1 MQNVGDGFKSNEA
14 SFVST
19 SFSMFLLNLS
29 QEMADGKQLSFKD
42 AKGNIAL
49 EQVAQNQGSFE
60 PWKYL

>member
-60 PWKYL
+60 P